1 MSTSPVRV
9 AILNDYE
16 VVVRG
21 VHAMLAPFE
30 ERVEVVEID
39 LSTEVRSPVDVTLF
53 DTFARG
59 RATDAVDDLV
69 ANPRA
74 GRVAVFTWDLRQ
86 PLVERALARG
96 CSGYLDKTLRAEE
109 LVEALEQIAAGEV
122 VVSPTH
128 GPAAPAADAVVSP
141 GADWPGRLEGLSA
154 REAEVVALITQG
166 LSNEEIASSAYLSI
180 NTVKT
185 YIRNAY
191 RKMGVTR
198 RAQAVRWG
206 VQHGMVPGVGR
217 ERRPDAPHDAQGA
230 GRPDR

>member
-1 MSTSPVRV
+1 MRV

-21 VHAMLAPFE
+21 VQAMLAPFQ

-39 LSTEVRSPVDVTLF
+39 LSTQVRLPVDVTLF

-59 RATDAVDDLV
+59 RATHAMEDLV
-69 ANPRA
+69 RNERA
-74 GRVAVFTWDLRQ
+74 GRVAVYTWDLRE
-86 PLVERALARG
+86 PLVDAALAEG
-96 CSGYLDKTLRAEE
+96 CSGYLDKTLRAPD
-109 LVEALEQIAAGEV
+109 LVRALERIAAGEV
-122 VVSPTH
+122 VVSPAH
-128 GPAAPAADAVVSP
+128 APTPPPPPPSVGALDA
-141 GADWPGRLEGLSA
+141 GADWPGRAEGLSA

-166 LSNEEIASSAYLSI
+166 LSNEEIARSAYLSI

-206 VQHGMVPGVGR
+206 IQHGMA
-217 ERRPDAPHDAQGA
+217 RRVMHESPPKEPRQD
-230 GRPDR
+230 